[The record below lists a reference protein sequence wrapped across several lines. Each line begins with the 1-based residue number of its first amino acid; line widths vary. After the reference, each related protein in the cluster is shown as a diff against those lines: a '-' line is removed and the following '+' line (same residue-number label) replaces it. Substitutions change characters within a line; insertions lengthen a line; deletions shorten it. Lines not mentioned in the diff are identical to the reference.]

1 MGEFCWDEETV
12 IHVSIES
19 VHSYIWSH
27 QYVFKQIN
35 GTPKSIVLPHLWE
48 GQKKRTSLCMS
59 KMLQSKSRTYLYS
72 TSLVKEK
79 ADVAGKH
86 S

>member
-19 VHSYIWSH
+19 VHSYIWSQ

-35 GTPKSIVLPHLWE
+35 GTPVGFI
-48 GQKKRTSLCMS
+48 
-59 KMLQSKSRTYLYS
+59 
-72 TSLVKEK
+72 
-79 ADVAGKH
+79 
-86 S
+86 